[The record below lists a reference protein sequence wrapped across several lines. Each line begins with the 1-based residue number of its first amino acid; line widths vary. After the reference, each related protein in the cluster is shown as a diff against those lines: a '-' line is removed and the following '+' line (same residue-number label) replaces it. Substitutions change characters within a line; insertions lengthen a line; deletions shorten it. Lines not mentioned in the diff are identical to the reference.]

1 MKNKKKLKCIKNS
14 LSSINVEY
22 FKLMS
27 TEYDKEDLER
37 FLAKAIIC
45 INNLKILIDDDL
57 I

>member
-37 FLAKAIIC
+37 FLGKAIIC

>member
-22 FKLMS
+22 FKIMS